1 MISQMENRASAM
13 ASAAGHGFRAAW
25 MALEGQDPE
34 VLSVPR
40 AFH

>member
-1 MISQMENRASAM
+1 M

-25 MALEGQDPE
+25 MALDGQDPE